1 MFGYTTVKEHALECI
16 LRLYHYF
23 ELNNNKRYFA
33 MRRFQVM
40 VVKSG
45 NLIIANGVGAL
56 SEITG
61 LTTQTIRS
69 LSSDLLT
76 NRNYVITELV

>member
-1 MFGYTTVKEHALECI
+1 
-16 LRLYHYF
+16 
-23 ELNNNKRYFA
+23 